1 MPDAA
6 KHSDLQNALEELFTP
21 SFEKKTPFHPLAG
34 AFAFYGAGG
43 LGKLGY
49 QLFEKIGI
57 KPTCFL
63 DMNRESSQLYG
74 IPVRHPEDLP
84 AADKEP
90 LTVVIS
96 VVNNPVAPIAA
107 YLKSLGY
114 RNIRYFY
121 DVTEAYR
128 EGNLIS
134 NGWFYGDPTPE
145 DREKIPRVFHRL
157 ADDRSRCAYLQ
168 MLYWR
173 LKREEKVFC
182 DYRPDPGTKWYP
194 PDIIPQGFT
203 PEVMLDGGTHDGSIL
218 LRHIEKVGTRLEKIL
233 AFEPDPDNFDA
244 LRRGITE
251 LPGGRKDHIEIH
263 RLALGE
269 NNATVRFAPRRD
281 LASCVTGDG
290 DIEVRQISIDSLNLR
305 RLDLIKLHIE
315 GSEYPAVCGG
325 IETFQR
331 CRPAMA
337 LTIYHNTDGLWKIQE
352 FLFRNLDNY
361 RFYIRLHA
369 YCGIGCILYAV
380 PGEL

>member
-1 MPDAA
+1 MHDIDE
-6 KHSDLQNALEELFTP
+6 KIDLQDALEELLTP
-21 SFEKKTPFHPLAG
+21 SSNKKNPFSPLTG

-49 QLFEKIGI
+49 QLFEKVGI

-63 DMNRESSQLYG
+63 DVNRGLSQLYG
-74 IPVRHPEDLP
+74 IPIRHPEDLH
-84 AADKEP
+84 AADKEG
-90 LTVVIS
+90 LTIVIS
-96 VVNNPVAPIAA
+96 IVNNPVGPIAD
-107 YLKSLGY
+107 YLKGLGY
-114 RNIRYFY
+114 KDIRYFY
-121 DVTEAYR
+121 DVTEAYL

-157 ADDRSRCAYLQ
+157 ADNRSRCAYLQ

-173 LKREEKVFC
+173 LKREENVFR
-182 DYRPDPGTKWYP
+182 DYRPDPATKWYP
-194 PDIIPQGFT
+194 PDIIPQGFA
-203 PEVMLDGGTHDGSIL
+203 PEIMLDGGTHDGSIL
-218 LRHIEKVGTRLEKIL
+218 LRHIDKVGTRLEKIW
-233 AFEPDPDNFDA
+233 AFEPDPDNFEA
-244 LRRGITE
+244 LRHGIAK
-251 LPGGRKDHIEIH
+251 LPGGRKDHVEIH
-263 RLALGE
+263 RLALGD
-269 NNATVRFAPRRD
+269 NNTIVRFASRRD
-281 LASCVTGDG
+281 LASCVTDDG
-290 DIEVRQISIDSLNLR
+290 DIEVRQVSIDSLNLR

-325 IETFQR
+325 IETLNR
-331 CRPAMA
+331 CRPLMA